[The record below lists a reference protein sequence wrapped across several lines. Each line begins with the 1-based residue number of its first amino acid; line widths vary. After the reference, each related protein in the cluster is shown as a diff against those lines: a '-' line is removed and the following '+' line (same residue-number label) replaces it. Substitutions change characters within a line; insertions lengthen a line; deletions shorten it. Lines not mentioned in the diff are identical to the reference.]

1 MKKRILAAVL
11 CLCMA
16 LTLLPVTA
24 AAEETAESG
33 EQFSLE
39 PGKGYYYFYIEE
51 WDRYVLFDYAGTV
64 DAYVLNSRSRGK
76 TDAAAEASEHTENTG
91 TWYGYTYTHSL
102 FIARN
107 LHFTGESW
115 DALNEQ
121 GWIFGKT
128 FESNGVKY
136 TMRAPTVGSAYREL
150 EEGWKVTPA
159 NNEWDAIL
167 NKGFTIQSASNY
179 SSWGQDTTE
188 YDRSYRAARGGGSAQ
203 TRAERSQWRWE
214 RYASGETEAEK
225 LRYRPVL
232 EVMNADELGRDGL
245 KVVTLDMN
253 GGKLRPGSVDRPKII
268 VRGGTESFTA
278 PTTAAIGRPRGNTS
292 SYFKWLGNDG
302 VLYEPG
308 GEVPA
313 TVTELTAQWNV
324 AEQFSLEPGGTYYF
338 DLSGTNL
345 YSSSEMRRGK
355 VYDALPDKTLH
366 YVPFTYA
373 GTVDT
378 YVLNSNS
385 QHVKAAATEAAATR
399 DNTGQYGYTYNHSL
413 FIANYILKNRVSWKE
428 LSSRGW
434 IFGKKYTSNG
444 VVYTMRAP
452 TAGSSGD
459 AENSVTPG
467 NNEWD
472 VIADKNSKY
481 IKNWE
486 DVVSWG
492 QDSVNV
498 DRDPR
503 MNKAVRGLRDLRRWR
518 SMSQGTRYGYRPV
531 LEVRNADALGYEA
544 LQVVTLQL
552 EESSVG
558 GSNSIRI
565 IVRGGRTFKAPSCEG
580 LVVAEGYDRA
590 SFRWK
595 DSSGNLYAPGDSVPA
610 GVTELRAQWSAP
622 EQFSLEPGG
631 TYYFNLAAVEGSRY
645 QAFTY
650 VGTVGAYRTVED
662 SSGSKYSGNDP
673 HTLFVSESATKW
685 GISWD
690 SLNGQGL
697 IYGKAYENNGVDY
710 TMRAPTGGTG
720 RGAVGATP
728 ENNEWDRILDKGDYI
743 KGAHRSGAW
752 CQDQLDVFR
761 NSFTLRGDDGWG
773 VRRFDRGMS
782 AHSFGY
788 YIYRPVLEVMNAG
801 ALGQDGLKAVT
812 LQLNGGKVNDR
823 EQIQIIVRNGQPF
836 AAPVRQDIGKPE
848 GKDYKDEDF
857 RWLGNDGVLYA
868 PGDEVPATVDTL
880 TAQWEETE
888 YFVVTYQPGELAAEK
903 TPQSD
908 IKEPGQALTLRGA
921 LFTREDY
928 EQTGWATSDG
938 GEKMYELGGSYTE
951 EASVTLYPVWTP
963 VHEHTYGGWKW
974 DETHHWHECTDE
986 DCPEKDKGKKDEAEH
1001 QFGEWTVTKE
1011 ATETEKGEKARSCR
1025 TEGCEYV
1032 DTQEIPAT
1040 GDDKPVQPHEH
1051 KYAWRSDHPALH
1063 WQWCT
1068 DENCPDEEN
1077 RGEKDLGVHVYVL
1090 EDGKVIKEPTE
1101 TDWGTMEVECTVCGY
1116 IREWEIPPVTPHE
1129 HTYDGKWSADEMEHW
1144 RACADPDC
1152 PREDRGEQDR
1162 AEHQFGDW
1170 TVTREATAL
1179 EPGEETRACAV
1190 CGYSETQATPTMHIH
1205 LYPDKW
1211 SMDAQQHW
1219 KECADENCA
1228 DRLGSMTNIGA
1239 HEYETEP
1246 DESGDTP
1253 VYRCSVCGYG
1263 KAQGPEEPGGT
1274 EGHECEFVYASDAKR
1289 HWLECGDENCPDR
1302 LESMGDPEAHRFGEW
1317 KVTVQPTEETTGW
1330 KEQLCGICEYSR
1342 KREIP
1347 VIEPGDPGDDDGP
1360 GGDDEPGGGG
1370 GRYYYSSSTD
1380 GGGENTAPE
1389 KVSAPKTAD
1398 AGVAVYALSG
1408 MLGLGGLA
1416 FTGRKRRK

>member
-1 MKKRILAAVL
+1 MKKRLFAAVL

-64 DAYVLNSRSRGK
+64 DAYVLNSRSQGAP
-76 TDAAAEASEHTENTG
+76 DAAAEASEQRENTG
-91 TWYGYTYTHSL
+91 TWYGYAYTHSL

-107 LHFTGESW
+107 LYFTGESW

-121 GWIFGKT
+121 GLIFGKT

-214 RYASGETEAEK
+214 WYTSDETEAEK

-253 GGKLRPGSVDRPKII
+253 GGKLRPSSVERPKII

-278 PTTAAIGRPRGNTS
+278 PTTAAIGRPWGNTS

-345 YSSSEMRRGK
+345 YSSSEMRRGE

-373 GTVDT
+373 GTVDA

-385 QHVKAAATEAAATR
+385 QHVKAAATEAAAVR

-413 FIANYILKNRVSWKE
+413 FIANYILKNKVSWKE
-428 LSSRGW
+428 LSPRGW

-452 TAGSSGD
+452 SVGSSGD
-459 AENSVTPG
+459 AENNVTPE

-472 VIADKNSKY
+472 AIADKNSKY

-486 DVVSWG
+486 DAITWG

-503 MNKAVRGLRDLRRWR
+503 TNKAVRGLRDLRRWR
-518 SMSQGTRYGYRPV
+518 SMGQATSTIVYGYRPV

-558 GSNSIRI
+558 GSNSIKI
-565 IVRGGRTFKAPSCEG
+565 IVRSGRTFKAPSCEG
-580 LVVAEGYDRA
+580 LTVAEGYDRA

-595 DSSGNLYAPGDSVPA
+595 DNSGNLYAPGDSVPA

-631 TYYFNLAAVEGSRY
+631 TYYFDLSAEGGSHY

-650 VGTVGAYRTVED
+650 AGTVGAYRTVKD
-662 SSGSKYSGNDP
+662 SADNEHSGNDP

-697 IYGKAYENNGVDY
+697 IFGKAYESSGVEY
-710 TMRAPTGGTG
+710 AMRAPTGGNG
-720 RGAVGATP
+720 GGG
-728 ENNEWDRILDKGDYI
+728 NNEWDRILDKDVTYI
-743 KGAHRSGAW
+743 KGGFGWGNW
-752 CQDQLDVFR
+752 CQDRLDVFGH
-761 NSFTLRGDDGWG
+761 SYTLRGYDGKGVRAFDDGMG
-773 VRRFDRGMS
+773 SHKF
-782 AHSFGY
+782 Y
-788 YIYRPVLEVMNAG
+788 NYRPVLEVMNAS

-812 LQLNGGKVNDR
+812 LQLNGGKVNDG

-888 YFVVTYQPGELAAEK
+888 YFVVTYQPGEQAAEK

-938 GEKMYELGGSYTE
+938 GEKAYELGGSYTE
-951 EASVTLYPVWTP
+951 DASVTLYPAWTP
-963 VHEHTYGGWKW
+963 VHEHTYDGWKW
-974 DETHHWHECTDE
+974 DETHHWHECTDAV
-986 DCPEKDKGKKDEAEH
+986 CTDKVQDKAEH
-1001 QFGEWTVTKE
+1001 QFSDWTVTKE
-1011 ATETEKGEKARSCR
+1011 ATETETGEKERSCQ

-1032 DTQEIPAT
+1032 DKQEIPAT
-1040 GDDKPVQPHEH
+1040 GAGEPVQHEH
-1051 KYAWRSDHPALH
+1051 TYKWYTNPAQH
-1063 WQWCT
+1063 WQRCT
-1068 DENCPDEEN
+1068 DENCPDKEN

-1101 TDWGTMEVECTVCGY
+1101 TDEGTMEVECTVCGY
-1116 IREWEIPPVTPHE
+1116 IREWTIPPVTPHE
-1129 HTYDGKWSADEMEHW
+1129 HRYDGKWSTDEMEHW
-1144 RACADPDC
+1144 HACADPDC
-1152 PREDRGEQDR
+1152 PQDDRGEKDR

-1170 TVTREATAL
+1170 TVTREATAT
-1179 EPGEETRACAV
+1179 EPGEEARACAV
-1190 CGYSETQATPTMHIH
+1190 CGYSETQATPTMHMH

-1219 KECADENCA
+1219 KECADPDCP
-1228 DRLGSMTNIGA
+1228 DRRSSVMSITLHTFWA
-1239 HEYETEP
+1239 EQ

-1263 KAQGPEEPGGT
+1263 KAQEPEEPGGT
-1274 EGHECEFVYASDAKR
+1274 EGHECDLVYASDAKR
-1289 HWLECGDENCPDR
+1289 HWLECSDENCPNR
-1302 LESMGDPEAHRFGEW
+1302 LESMGTPVEHRFGEW
-1317 KVTVQPTEETTGW
+1317 KVTVQPTEETIGW
-1330 KEQLCGICEYSR
+1330 KEQLCKVCKYSR
-1342 KREIP
+1342 KQEIP

-1360 GGDDEPGGGG
+1360 GGG
-1370 GRYYYSSSTD
+1370 GRYYYNSGTGS
-1380 GGGENTAPE
+1380 GGETAAPE